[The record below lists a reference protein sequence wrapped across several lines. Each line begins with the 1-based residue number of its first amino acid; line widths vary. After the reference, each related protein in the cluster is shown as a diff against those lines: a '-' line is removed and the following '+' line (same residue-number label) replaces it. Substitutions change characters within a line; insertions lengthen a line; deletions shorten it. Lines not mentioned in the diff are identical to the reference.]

1 MKRSTLGPL
10 MLAIMLAPTTALGQD
25 IIGSWKQ
32 TAFYQKVV
40 SSGERRLPF
49 GERIVGRFVA
59 TREGAFCSMATG
71 VDRKQVANAPS
82 DEERIDLFKT
92 MYAYCG
98 KYRVEGSKFI
108 IQPDVAW
115 APNFTKQ
122 EQNRLWKIDGNIL
135 TMETLPFKSQLD
147 GVDVVATVVYQRE

>member
-1 MKRSTLGPL
+1 MKRLTLGTL
-10 MLAIMLAPTTALGQD
+10 MLAIILAPTTVLGQD

-40 SSGERRLPF
+40 SSGERRFPF
-49 GERIVGRFVA
+49 GEKVVGRFVS
-59 TREGAFCSMATG
+59 TKEGTFCSMVTG
-71 VDRKQVANAPS
+71 VDRKQGGDAPS
-82 DEERIDLFKT
+82 DEERVGLFKT

-122 EQNRLWKIDGNIL
+122 EQIRSWKIDGNVL